1 MSKKSFVKGAAVL
14 AIAGLLAKVLGA
26 IFRIPLTYIIGSEG
40 MGLYQMAYP
49 IYAFLL
55 VASSAG
61 LPVAISK
68 MVSEKIAYSDYNGAH
83 RVFRI
88 SLGLLTGIGI
98 ITSIILFSSSGI
110 VSQIIGN
117 PKAVYSILAIA
128 PALFFVSILSAF
140 RGYFQGMQLMVPTA
154 LSQIVEQAAKLIL
167 GLWLASLW
175 VKRGVE
181 YGAAG
186 AVFGVTLSEIAA
198 LALIL
203 GIYQR
208 KKKNILRNIRLNR
221 WSKYRE
227 PTRAIIARMI
237 SIAIPVTVGASIMP
251 LVGLADEAIVVN
263 RLIGIVNYGTGL
275 TYTVD
280 EATQLYG
287 LLTAYAG
294 PLINFPA
301 ILAVALAMSIVPSIS
316 ESFTL
321 RNKEAVAHKAA
332 VGIRVTLLVGL
343 PAGVGMAVLS
353 QPIIGLLY
361 RTLDRH
367 EVIQAGNILSILSFG
382 VVFLT
387 LIQSLT
393 GILQGINKMAIPV
406 KNLLIGAFFKVVVT
420 FILVGIPRFNVMGA
434 ALGTVVCYVIAALL
448 DFVAVIKH
456 TRVSVD
462 VMGSIVK
469 PIIAVG
475 IMGVLVWAAFRIFIV
490 KMGMSGATVLAIIT
504 GVMVYGVALLAMGI
518 IEEKDFEI
526 IPGGRKF
533 ARMLCRLGLLR

>member
-469 PIIAVG
+469 PS
-475 IMGVLVWAAFRIFIV
+475 LHSYYF
-490 KMGMSGATVLAIIT
+490 TV
-504 GVMVYGVALLAMGI
+504 YYLLCIRNGGEM
-518 IEEKDFEI
+518 EI
-526 IPGGRKF
+526 Y
-533 ARMLCRLGLLR
+533 L

>member
-26 IFRIPLTYIIGSEG
+26 VFRIPLTYIIGSEG

-68 MVSEKIAYSDYNGAH
+68 MVSEKIAYNDYNGAH
-83 RVFRI
+83 RVFRT

-98 ITSIILFSSSGI
+98 VTSIILFSSSGI
-110 VSQIIGN
+110 VAQMIGN
-117 PKAVYSILAIA
+117 PKAVYSVMAIA
-128 PALFFVSILSAF
+128 PALFFVSVLSAF

-154 LSQIVEQAAKLIL
+154 LSQIVEQTGKLTF
-167 GLWLASLW
+167 GLWMASLW

-198 LALIL
+198 LVLIL
-203 GIYQR
+203 GMYQG
-208 KKKNILRNIRLNR
+208 KKKDIQRHIRNSR
-221 WSKYRE
+221 WGKYSE
-227 PTRAIIARMI
+227 STRAVMARMI
-237 SIAIPVTVGASIMP
+237 GIAVPVTVGASIMP
-251 LVGLADEAIVVN
+251 LVGLADEVIVVN
-263 RLIGIVNYGTGL
+263 RLTAIVNYGTGL
-275 TYTVD
+275 TYTID

-294 PLINFPA
+294 PLTNFPA

-316 ESFTL
+316 ESFVLKDKATI
-321 RNKEAVAHKAA
+321 AHKAG
-332 VGIRVTLLVGL
+332 VGLRLTFLAGL

-353 QPIIGLLY
+353 RPIIGLLY
-361 RTLDRH
+361 RTLDTY

-393 GILQGINKMAIPV
+393 GILQGINQMAIPV
-406 KNLLIGAFFKVVVT
+406 KNLLIGALFKVMIT
-420 FILVGIPRFNVMGA
+420 FILVGIPKFNVMGA
-434 ALGTVVCYVIAALL
+434 AVGTVVCYITAALL
-448 DFVAVIKH
+448 DFAAVIKY
-456 TRVSVD
+456 TGVSID
-462 VMGSIVK
+462 FTYFIVK
-469 PIIAVG
+469 PVIAVG
-475 IMGVLVWAAFRIFIV
+475 VMGASVWAVFRILTV
-490 KMGMSGATVLAIIT
+490 KTGMVAATLLAIIT
-504 GVMVYGVALLAMGI
+504 GVMVYGVMLIAMGI
-518 IEEKDFEI
+518 IEEEDFEV
-526 IPGGRKF
+526 IPGGRKLGKI
-533 ARMLCRLGLLR
+533 LCRSGLLR